1 MNTLDFNGLYD
12 KLTQE
17 LTVLKFKNRMSNTY
31 VFEHNGTFLCLDF
44 DVLLSVQVYNKLYNE
59 QGIARDLKYLSNS
72 SYRLTTQQNTK
83 VKKLIEGMI

>member
-1 MNTLDFNGLYD
+1 MNTLDFNGLYA

-17 LTVLKFKNRMSNTY
+17 LTIFKFKSRMFNTY

-44 DVLLSVQVYNKLYNE
+44 DVLLSVQTYNKLYDGE
-59 QGIARDLKYLSNS
+59 GIAYDLKYLSNS
-72 SYRLTTQQNTK
+72 SYKLTTQQNIK

>member
-1 MNTLDFNGLYD
+1 MNTLDFNRLYA

-17 LTVLKFKNRMSNTY
+17 LTVFKFKNRMFNTY

-44 DVLLSVQVYNKLYNE
+44 DVLLSVHVYNKLYDEKGTAN
-59 QGIARDLKYLSNS
+59 DLKYLSNT
-72 SYRLTTQQNTK
+72 SYRLTTQQYTK